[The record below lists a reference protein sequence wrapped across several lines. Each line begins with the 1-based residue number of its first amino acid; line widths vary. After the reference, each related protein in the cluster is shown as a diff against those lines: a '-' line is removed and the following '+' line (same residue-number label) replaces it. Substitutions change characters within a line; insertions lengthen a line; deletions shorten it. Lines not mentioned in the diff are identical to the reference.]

1 MLDVPVNDTTS
12 SGAGA
17 TEEDGLRRCVDEFV
31 AALDV

>member
-17 TEEDGLRRCVDEFV
+17 TEEGARRCVDEFV